1 MPLIALVGMPGCGK
15 STVGRQLA
23 RQLGLNF
30 IDSDGVIEQQ
40 LGMPIRDWFAQQG
53 EEAFRD
59 VEQAVIDD
67 LTQRPNAVLATGGG
81 SVLRCPGGA
90 RW

>member
-67 LTQRPNAVLATGGG
+67 LSQGENAVLATGDRK
-81 SVLRCPGGA
+81 SVV
-90 RW
+90 